1 MKFRYQSG
9 SKALRVY
16 SMIESTDAIAPLPI
30 YPQTKVFSTVSS
42 TITPKS
48 FFK

>member
-1 MKFRYQSG
+1 MKFRFQSG
-9 SKALRVY
+9 SKALRVF
-16 SMIESTDAIAPLPI
+16 STIESTDAIAPLPF
-30 YPQTKVFSTVSS
+30 YPQTKVFSTVSK

>member
-1 MKFRYQSG
+1 MKYKFQSG
-9 SKALRVY
+9 SKALRVS
-16 SMIESTDAIAPLPI
+16 SMIEPTDAIAPLPF